1 MKTLSLLAV
10 LAALIYF
17 HDGSLKS
24 APKGT
29 NAAAPSASNH
39 VVATEIVVAPAPS
52 YQDRWKIACTDLK
65 TGPNAQVTF
74 APFLPDSQ
82 ANWNQNQS
90 PGYTSISGFW
100 YRR

>member
-17 HDGSLKS
+17 HEGAPNS
-24 APKGT
+24 ASKVTDTVAKP
-29 NAAAPSASNH
+29 ASNH
-39 VVATEIVVAPAPS
+39 IVAREIVVVPAPS

-82 ANWNQNQS
+82 ANWNRNQS

-100 YRR
+100 HRR